1 MKPLHNILVRQLRRL
16 GLETGRAPAAQSWT
30 EFLARVGQSYGEADQ
45 ERYLS
50 QRSLEISSAEMQ
62 ELYETLQKERDI
74 LETRIKERTAELQ
87 RSEGRFRS
95 LTSLSSDWFWEQD
108 ADLRFTAISGRFQ
121 AETGMSETEHIGK
134 TRWELQGVEPPDE
147 GWVAHRARLAAR
159 TTFHDLQLRRRVSDG
174 SCRYSSV
181 SGEPVFSE
189 SGQFQGYRGIGRD
202 ITKQKMAE
210 DKVSRLARFDTLTG
224 LFNRSTFF
232 DTFDHALAVAARS
245 NHQLAVLFIDLDRF
259 KDVNDTLGHF
269 VGDEVLEVMAQRLQ
283 NTVRGADTLARLGG
297 DEFVL
302 LVENTASTKSVS
314 DLAQRVVESLAE
326 PLIAGGQDCRLGAS
340 VGIAVSP
347 GDGDDAATL
356 LRNADIAMYRAKA
369 SGRNGFA
376 FFSQVLDQPQK
387 ERMQLGASLHRALE
401 LNQLLLLYQ
410 PKVSVATGKMVG
422 VEALIRWQHPERG
435 LVPPA
440 AFIPLAEETGLI
452 LQFGRWVLRTA
463 CAQAMTWQKSGLP
476 PFSVAV
482 NLSARQF
489 NDPQLAADIRA
500 ALSETGLDP
509 QLLEL
514 EITESVMVEQYE
526 RAVDALREIKVM
538 GVQVSIDDFGT
549 GYSSLARLQK
559 LPIDALKIDRSFI
572 DDISPDSD
580 DAAITT
586 AIIAMAHSLRL
597 RVVAEGVETREQAQF
612 LRERRCDEMQGYYF
626 CRPAPPADIAVF
638 ARRAV
643 QTRLGIVG
651 AVR

>member
-1 MKPLHNILVRQLRRL
+1 MLLRQLRRL
-16 GLETGRAPAAQSWT
+16 GLETGQAPVAHAWT
-30 EFLARVGQSYGEADQ
+30 EFLARVSQSYVQADQ

-74 LETRIKERTAELQ
+74 LETRIKQRTAELQ

-121 AETGMSETEHIGK
+121 AETGMSEPEHIGK
-134 TRWELQGVEPPDE
+134 TRWELQGVEPPEE

-159 TTFHDLQLRRRVSDG
+159 TTFYDLQLRRRVPDG
-174 SCRYSSV
+174 SFRYSSV

-189 SGQFQGYRGIGRD
+189 SGAFQGYRGVGRD
-202 ITKQKMAE
+202 ITEQKMAE

-232 DTFDHALAVAARS
+232 DCFDHALAVAARS
-245 NHQLAVLFIDLDRF
+245 NQQLAVLFVDLDRF

-269 VGDEVLEVMAQRLQ
+269 VGDEVLELMAQRLR

-302 LVENTASTKSVS
+302 LAENTASTKSVA

-340 VGIAVSP
+340 VGIALYP
-347 GDGDDAATL
+347 ADGEDAATL
-356 LRNADIAMYRAKA
+356 LRNADIAMYRAKG

-387 ERMQLGASLHRALE
+387 ERLQLGASLHRALE

-410 PKVSVATGKMVG
+410 PKVSVPTGAMVG

-440 AFIPLAEETGLI
+440 AFIPLAEESGLI
-452 LQFGRWVLRTA
+452 PQFGRWVLRTA
-463 CAQAMTWQKSGLP
+463 CAQAMTWQTSGLP

-514 EITESVMVEQYE
+514 EITESVMVDQYE
-526 RAVDALREIKVM
+526 RAVEALREIKAM

-612 LRERRCDEMQGYYF
+612 LRERSCDEMQGYYF
-626 CRPAPPADIAVF
+626 CRPVSPADIAVF
-638 ARRAV
+638 ARRVA
-643 QTRLGIVG
+643 QSRLGIVG